1 MHEAVCPIPGSC
13 GSGRPKM
20 PGTPVSMNPFGIA
33 ALSIGARGFEMSITY
48 STPTPSLGSFETSR
62 MSPPRSTS
70 SFSKCGSGSAPTG
83 TGSSGFVTS

>member
-1 MHEAVCPIPGSC
+1 M
-13 GSGRPKM
+13 
-20 PGTPVSMNPFGIA
+20 
-33 ALSIGARGFEMSITY
+33 RGFEMSITY